1 MVPGYREVAVEGG
14 GLPGPRPEHPERVDD
29 DGHAGEPH
37 DGVGRLERRL
47 HAAPHRHAYAS
58 ADQEKYHQLLA
69 RRLTKLSL
77 VFFVERKR
85 SQVAW
90 EEECNGM
97 GGD

>member
-1 MVPGYREVAVEGG
+1 MVVPGYREVALEVG

-58 ADQEKYHQLLA
+58 ADLLA
-69 RRLTKLSL
+69 RRLAKLSF

-97 GGD
+97 GRD